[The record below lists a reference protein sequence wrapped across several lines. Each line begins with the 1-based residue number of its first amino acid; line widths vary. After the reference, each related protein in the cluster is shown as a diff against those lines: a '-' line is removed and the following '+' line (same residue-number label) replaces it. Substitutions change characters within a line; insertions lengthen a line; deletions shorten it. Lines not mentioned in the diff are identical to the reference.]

1 MEDKSIGM
9 TRRLAKFIVGTNA
22 PEIPVL
28 AYEHA
33 KIALMDWFGVTM
45 AGKEEP
51 LVTKLLK
58 YADLMGGK
66 EQATIL
72 GYGIKKSVAQAALVN
87 GAASHALDYDDSLL
101 SFLGHPSVTLFP
113 GLLALSEWKGKSG
126 TDFLSAY
133 LIGLKVGVT
142 VASCA
147 GPEHYATGWHAT
159 STMGHLAAAA
169 ACSRLLGLD
178 EQQTVYALGIA
189 GTQASGLKRVFGTM
203 CKPFH
208 AGRAS
213 EVGVMSSLLAG
224 DGFTS
229 AEDILEGPGG
239 FFAAMKGAVNED
251 VLSTL
256 GKTWEVENLAQKYH
270 ASCHGTHSPIEAALS
285 IFQKE
290 GLSIPEIKAI
300 TVHVNQLMLSA
311 AHMTDAN
318 TGLEGKFCIPYCVA
332 NALLRGNT
340 GMQAFTDDKVADPE
354 VKALMKK
361 IFLQCDS
368 QIPAVSAEARVEIE
382 TTAGRKYSALSD
394 VMKDVPELK
403 VKRVKIR
410 SKFTDLCSTV
420 LGDQKTKRL
429 EEIILSLEKMENM
442 TAFIAL
448 L

>member
-9 TRRLAKFIVGTNA
+9 TRRLAKFIVDTNA
-22 PEIPVL
+22 PEIPAL

-45 AGKEEP
+45 AGKDEP
-51 LVTKLLK
+51 LVVKLLK
-58 YADLMGGK
+58 YADFLGGK

-72 GYGIKKSVAQAALVN
+72 GHGIKKSVAQAALVN
-87 GAASHALDYDDSLL
+87 GAASHALDYDDSLI

-126 TDFLSAY
+126 ADFLAAY
-133 LIGLKVGVT
+133 LIGLKVGTT

-159 STMGHLAAAA
+159 STMGPLAAAA
-169 ACSRLLGLD
+169 ACSRLLRLD
-178 EQQTVYALGIA
+178 EQQAVYALGIA
-189 GTQASGLKRVFGTM
+189 GTQSSGLKRVFGTM

-213 EVGVMSSLLAG
+213 EVGVMASLLAG

-239 FFAAMKGAVNED
+239 FFEAMKGGVKENILA
-251 VLSTL
+251 TL
-256 GKTWEVENLAQKYH
+256 GKTWEVENMAQKYH
-270 ASCHGTHSPIEAALS
+270 ASCHGTHSPIEASLS
-285 IFQKE
+285 VFQKE
-290 GLSIPEIKAI
+290 GLSVPDIKSI
-300 TVHVNQLMLSA
+300 VVHVNQLMLSA
-311 AHMTDAN
+311 AYKIDVN
-318 TGLEGKFCIPYCVA
+318 TGLEGKFSIPYCVA

-340 GMQAFTDDKVADPE
+340 GMQAFTDEKVADPE

-361 IFLQCDS
+361 ISLHCDS
-368 QIPAVSAEARVEIE
+368 EIPAVSAEARVEIE
-382 TTAGRKYSALSD
+382 TTAGKRYSALSN
-394 VMKDVPELK
+394 VMQDVPELE
-403 VKRVKIR
+403 VKRVKIK
-410 SKFTDLCSTV
+410 SKFTDLCSPV
-420 LGDQKTKRL
+420 LGDRKTEKL
-429 EEIILSLEKMENM
+429 AETIPSLEKMENM

>member
-9 TRRLAKFIVGTNA
+9 TRRLAKFIVDTNA
-22 PEIPVL
+22 SEIPTL
-28 AYEHA
+28 AYEHT
-33 KIALMDWFGVTM
+33 KIALMDWFGVTV
-45 AGKEEP
+45 AGKDDS

-58 YADLMGGK
+58 YTDLMGGK

-72 GYGIKKSVAQAALVN
+72 GYGIKKTLAQAALVN
-87 GAASHALDYDDSLL
+87 GAASHALDYDDTLV

-113 GLLALSEWKGKSG
+113 GLLALSEWKRKSG

-133 LIGLKVGVT
+133 LIGLKVGAT

-147 GPEHYATGWHAT
+147 GLEHYATGWHAT
-159 STMGHLAAAA
+159 STMGHLASAA
-169 ACSRLLGLD
+169 ACSRLLRLD
-178 EQQTVYALGIA
+178 EQQSVYALGIA
-189 GTQASGLKRVFGTM
+189 GTQSSGLKRVFGTM

-213 EVGVMSSLLAG
+213 EVGVMASLLAT

-239 FFAAMKGAVNED
+239 FFEAMKGAVNED
-251 VLSTL
+251 ILETL

-270 ASCHGTHSPIEAALS
+270 ASCHATHAPIEAALS

-290 GLSIPEIKAI
+290 GLSVPDIKSI

-311 AHMTDAN
+311 AHKIDAN
-318 TGLEGKFCIPYCVA
+318 TGLEGKFSIPYCVA

-361 IFLQCDS
+361 ISLHGDAE
-368 QIPAVSAEARVEIE
+368 IPAVSAEARVEIE
-382 TTAGRKYSALSD
+382 TGAGKTFSALSD
-394 VMKDVPELK
+394 VMTNVPELE
-403 VKRVKIR
+403 VKRVRIK
-410 SKFTDLCSTV
+410 SKFTDLCGPV
-420 LGDQKTKRL
+420 LGEQKTERVL
-429 EEIILSLEKMENM
+429 QAIISLEKMEDMN
-442 TAFIAL
+442 AFLAL